1 MEFKALGERIKHERL
16 SKGLTQLQL
25 SQITGIPN
33 STISNVECGHRI
45 ARIEQII
52 EIAKA
57 LGVNVSDLVELKEE
71 ERSCL
76 FSSNLKLLRIANGWS
91 QKELAERARLA
102 VEQVSRFENGTVAG
116 DAVLLKLANVMFVR
130 GEDLMYA
137 DDIDLVGAVFGRM
150 MREDGLDVR
159 DADSVR
165 RAAEIFELAMEING
179 K

>member
-1 MEFKALGERIKHERL
+1 MEFRVIGEKIKHERL
-16 SKGLTQLQL
+16 SKGLTQKQL

-45 ARIEQII
+45 VRINQIV

-57 LGVNVSDLVELKEE
+57 LGISVADVVEQKVE
-71 ERSCL
+71 ERRCM

-102 VEQVSRFENGTVAG
+102 VEQISRFENGIVAG
-116 DAVLLKLANVMFVR
+116 DAVLLKLANMMFVKR
-130 GEDLMYA
+130 EDIMYA

-150 MREDGLDVR
+150 MREDGIDVR

-165 RAAEIFELAMEING
+165 RAAEIFELAMKING
-179 K
+179 I